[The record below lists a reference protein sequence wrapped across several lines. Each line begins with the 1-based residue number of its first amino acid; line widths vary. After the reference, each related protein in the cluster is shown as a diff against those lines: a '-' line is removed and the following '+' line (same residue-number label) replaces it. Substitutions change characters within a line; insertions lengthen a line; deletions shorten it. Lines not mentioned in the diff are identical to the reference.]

1 MKNNEVF
8 TDIFGISKPMIGMVH
23 VKALPGTPGYD
34 AQAGVQGIIEH
45 AVLEAQRL
53 QEGGID
59 AIQIEN
65 QFDKPFL
72 KPEHINYE
80 IVAVIT
86 AIGSAIKAAVDIP
99 FGINVHLNGVIQ
111 SIAIAQATGAKWIR
125 AFELANAYISNSGYV
140 EASAPEA
147 MRYRRMIQ
155 AEQVRIFGD
164 FHVKHGSHFIINDR
178 TLAEQA
184 EDIESC
190 GGDAI
195 ILTSTTTGKA
205 PDVDDAKMLR
215 DAVRL
220 PILVGSGFSAA
231 NAAELMPYVDGAI
244 VGSSLKIDGKIA
256 NDIDVNRVRELMET
270 VNRLR

>member
-86 AIGSAIKAAVDIP
+86 AIGSAIKAAVDILRDQCP
-99 FGINVHLNGVIQ
+99 SERCDPVD
-111 SIAIAQATGAKWIR
+111 S
-125 AFELANAYISNSGYV
+125 
-140 EASAPEA
+140 
-147 MRYRRMIQ
+147 
-155 AEQVRIFGD
+155 
-164 FHVKHGSHFIINDR
+164 DR
-178 TLAEQA
+178 TGDRSEVDTSLRAGECLYL
-184 EDIESC
+184 ELRLC
-190 GGDAI
+190 GGLCTGGDA
-195 ILTSTTTGKA
+195 LPKDDTG
-205 PDVDDAKMLR
+205 R
-215 DAVRL
+215 T
-220 PILVGSGFSAA
+220 GT
-231 NAAELMPYVDGAI
+231 
-244 VGSSLKIDGKIA
+244 
-256 NDIDVNRVRELMET
+256 DIR
-270 VNRLR
+270 

>member
-1 MKNNEVF
+1 
-8 TDIFGISKPMIGMVH
+8 
-23 VKALPGTPGYD
+23 
-34 AQAGVQGIIEH
+34 
-45 AVLEAQRL
+45 
-53 QEGGID
+53 
-59 AIQIEN
+59 
-65 QFDKPFL
+65 
-72 KPEHINYE
+72 
-80 IVAVIT
+80 
-86 AIGSAIKAAVDIP
+86 
-99 FGINVHLNGVIQ
+99 
-111 SIAIAQATGAKWIR
+111 
-125 AFELANAYISNSGYV
+125 
-140 EASAPEA
+140 